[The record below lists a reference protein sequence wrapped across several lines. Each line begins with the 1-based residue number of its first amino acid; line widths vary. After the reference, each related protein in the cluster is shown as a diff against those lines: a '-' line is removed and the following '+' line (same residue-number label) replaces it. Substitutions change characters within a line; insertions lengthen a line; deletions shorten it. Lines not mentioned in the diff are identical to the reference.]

1 MFPGIYQGPN
11 ADWGV
16 TYFTNIV
23 LKVLTPLTRPGALHL
38 NRVLNGY
45 YIVPRV
51 VPRQGNQSARTA
63 CGPPYL

>member
-1 MFPGIYQGPN
+1 MFSGIYQGPN

-38 NRVLNGY
+38 NRVLKRALHSA
-45 YIVPRV
+45 PR
-51 VPRQGNQSARTA
+51 SA
-63 CGPPYL
+63 PPG